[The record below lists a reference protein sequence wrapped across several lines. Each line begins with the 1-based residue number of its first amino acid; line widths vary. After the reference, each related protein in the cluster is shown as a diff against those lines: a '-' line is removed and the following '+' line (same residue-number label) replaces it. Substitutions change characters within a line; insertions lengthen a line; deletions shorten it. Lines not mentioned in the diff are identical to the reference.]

1 MRPGSI
7 PGGRTKQNGV
17 IKMGIVKDIIGGF
30 MLGTVLTSIIVIIIA
45 TVFFTATLFI
55 VSMSSNLVFGIAPDP
70 NWAVLA
76 AAIISV
82 GSIMTGS
89 FGTR

>member
-1 MRPGSI
+1 
-7 PGGRTKQNGV
+7 
-17 IKMGIVKDIIGGF
+17 MGIVGTVIGGF
-30 MLGTVLTSIIVIIIA
+30 LIGTVLTSIIIVIIA

-76 AAIISV
+76 AAILSV

-89 FGTR
+89 FGKR